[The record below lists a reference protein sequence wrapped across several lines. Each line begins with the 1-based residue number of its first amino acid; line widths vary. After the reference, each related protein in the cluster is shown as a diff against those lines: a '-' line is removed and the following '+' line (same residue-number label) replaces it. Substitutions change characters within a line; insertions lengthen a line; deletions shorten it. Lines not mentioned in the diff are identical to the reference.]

1 VTFLRRGQKA
11 SVFRDDLVT
20 EDVPRIVLML
30 VGTLISFEQGSVGWR
45 RYLDLL
51 LDMLTA
57 SQTALS
63 PPTAVRDHEPH
74 FAKLPISAYSI
85 RGMR

>member
-1 VTFLRRGQKA
+1 
-11 SVFRDDLVT
+11 VFGDDLVT

-30 VGTLISFEQGSVGWR
+30 VGTLISFEPGSAGQR

-51 LDMLTA
+51 SDMLIATR
-57 SQTALS
+57 TALS
-63 PPTAVRDHEPH
+63 PPTAVRDHEPN